1 MTERI
6 KYEYSVIIEADVN
19 DDIQHQHLSEE
30 LEAYFNTY
38 KNKVVLGDYQFRIHE
53 LPAKSNNNLSEITPD
68 TSYAAPENK
77 DFVVINLPEGSNL
90 KRYQEMTHDSEG
102 C

>member
-53 LPAKSNNNLSEITPD
+53 LPAKGNNNLSEITPD
-68 TSYAAPENK
+68 TSYAAPENNDPIIIK
-77 DFVVINLPEGSNL
+77 LPEGTNL
-90 KRYQEMTHDSEG
+90 TKYEPLEHTSECG
-102 C
+102 